1 MDTITDARP
10 GLGHNNPPDPIEIL
24 RSDLRDKH
32 ADMKVRHDELVA
44 LLDRLP
50 EEMDDEWEARFS
62 DAIKA
67 CLTFEREAEAQR
79 LAAARPYRALIAA
92 IDGFFHGLSGDVS
105 KVKKRLNDDFQT
117 PYKLAK
123 EAAERRRREEEAR
136 IAREKAAEAA
146 RIAAEEERLKREA
159 REREEAARREQE
171 RLKREREEEAR
182 RRAEAERKARDEA
195 EARRVAAIRAEEEAR
210 SKRAREKAARE
221 REAAEREERERQ
233 AKAREEQR
241 IQREK
246 EREAR
251 EAAARDAE
259 AAREARR
266 AQERAAAIA
275 RDEAAAAERER
286 NKTSRAERAS
296 AAELSRNRSDLGAV
310 SSLKTVWTFEVEEP
324 SLVPREYLEIDEGA
338 INRAIKAATHDG
350 KCDLTIPG
358 CRIFPMR
365 DAVTR

>member
-1 MDTITDARP
+1 MDTLTTVLP

-24 RSDLRDKH
+24 RSDLGEKH
-32 ADMKVRHDELVA
+32 ADMKARHDELLG

-50 EEMDDEWEARFS
+50 ETMDDEWEAKFS

-67 CLTFEREAEAQR
+67 CLSFERESEALR

-92 IDGFFHGLSGDVS
+92 IDGFFHGLAGDVS
-105 KVKKRLNDDFQT
+105 KVKRRLNDDFQT

-136 IAREKAAEAA
+136 LAREKAAEAA

-159 REREEAARREQE
+159 REREEAAKREQE
-171 RLKREREEEAR
+171 RLKLEREQEAR
-182 RRAEAERKARDEA
+182 RREEAERRARDEA
-195 EARRVAAIRAEEEAR
+195 EARRQAAIRAEEEAKN
-210 SKRAREKAARE
+210 KRAREKAARE

-246 EREAR
+246 ERADR
-251 EAAARDAE
+251 EAAAREAE
-259 AAREARR
+259 AAKEQRR
-266 AQERAAAIA
+266 AQERAAAVA

-286 NKTSRAERAS
+286 NRASRAERVS
-296 AAELSRNRSDLGAV
+296 GAELSRNRSDLGAV
-310 SSLKTVWTFEVEEP
+310 SSLRTVWTFEIEEP
-324 SLVPREYLEIDEGA
+324 LSVPREYLEVDAAA
-338 INRAIKAATHDG
+338 INRAIKAATHEG
-350 KCDLTIPG
+350 KCSLTIPG
-358 CRIFPMR
+358 VRIYPMR
-365 DAVTR
+365 DTVTR